1 MQIENDKANSG
12 YEELKARVPQ
22 LERDLKISDKDKYAA
37 LAELQELNARLN
49 NSEQHRL
56 QLAEENEVCNKIR
69 EKLESDFY

>member
-69 EKLESDFY
+69 EKLESKIH